1 MLNAKKHIQ
10 NATQRMGNSTVASA
24 AYHLI
29 FPKGWHHLKQY
40 HFVELEQI
48 SK

>member
-29 FPKGWHHLKQY
+29 FPKG
-40 HFVELEQI
+40 
-48 SK
+48 